1 MNSAKTTEGLI
12 EMKTL
17 ASAGGPL
24 PSTGQKRVSPFS
36 KVFQR
41 DKYLLLMILPVI
53 IWYLIFCYLP
63 MVGLYMSFTNFVPGK
78 GLMGLFQGDFVGLKW
93 FLKFFESP
101 YAFRLIRN
109 TFLMA
114 FFSLIFGFPIPII
127 FAICITQIRSK
138 PMRQAGQVLT
148 YLPYFISTVVVC
160 GMINNFLS
168 PSTGIINQIIE
179 FFGGTPINFL
189 GLPEWFRAIY
199 VVSGSWQTFGFN
211 SIIFVA
217 AIMAIPQ
224 DLYEA
229 MRVDGAN
236 KRTIIWHL
244 VLPSIKPTVV
254 LLLIMACGNLMSV
267 GFEKVYLLYSP
278 GVYETADVIST
289 YVYRQ
294 GIESSNYS
302 YAAAVGLFNS
312 LVTFAIVFVANRASR
327 KLTDTSVW

>member
-1 MNSAKTTEGLI
+1 MFKSTA
-12 EMKTL
+12 L
-17 ASAGGPL
+17 ARDASPAG
-24 PSTGQKRVSPFS
+24 SISQKRMLPLQ
-36 KVFQR
+36 KAWNR
-41 DKYLLLMILPVI
+41 DKYLLLMILPVV

-63 MVGLYMSFTNFVPGK
+63 MAGLYMSFTDFVPGK
-78 GLMGLFQGDFVGLKW
+78 GLMGLFQGKFVGLKW
-93 FLKFFESP
+93 FQKFFESP
-101 YAFRLIRN
+101 YAFRLVRN

-114 FFSLIFGFPIPII
+114 FYSLIFGFPIPII
-127 FAICITQIRSK
+127 FALCITQIRSK
-138 PMRQAGQVLT
+138 PLRQAGQVLT

-168 PSTGIINQIIE
+168 PSTGIINQMIE

-189 GLPEWFRAIY
+189 GLPEWFRTIY

-229 MRVDGAN
+229 MRVDGAS

-267 GFEKVYLLYSP
+267 GFEKVFLLYSP

-312 LVTFAIVFVANRASR
+312 LVTFAIVFLANRTSR

>member
-1 MNSAKTTEGLI
+1 
-12 EMKTL
+12 
-17 ASAGGPL
+17 
-24 PSTGQKRVSPFS
+24 
-36 KVFQR
+36 
-41 DKYLLLMILPVI
+41 MILPVV

-63 MVGLYMSFTNFVPGK
+63 MAGLYMSFTDFVPGK
-78 GLMGLFQGDFVGLKW
+78 GLMGLFQGKFVGLKW
-93 FLKFFESP
+93 FQKFFESP
-101 YAFRLIRN
+101 YAFRLVRN

-114 FFSLIFGFPIPII
+114 FYSLIFGFPIPII
-127 FAICITQIRSK
+127 FALCITQIRSK
-138 PMRQAGQVLT
+138 PLRQAGQVLT

-168 PSTGIINQIIE
+168 PSTGIINQMIE

-189 GLPEWFRAIY
+189 GLPEWFRTIY

-229 MRVDGAN
+229 MRVDGAS

-267 GFEKVYLLYSP
+267 GFEKVFLLYSP

-312 LVTFAIVFVANRASR
+312 LVTFAIVFLANRTSR

>member
-1 MNSAKTTEGLI
+1 
-12 EMKTL
+12 
-17 ASAGGPL
+17 
-24 PSTGQKRVSPFS
+24 
-36 KVFQR
+36 
-41 DKYLLLMILPVI
+41 MILPVI

-63 MVGLYMSFTNFVPGK
+63 MAGLYMSFTDYVPGR
-78 GLMGLFQGDFVGLKW
+78 GLLGLFQGNFVGLKW
-93 FLKFFESP
+93 FQKFFESP

-114 FFSLIFGFPIPII
+114 FYSLIFGFPIPII

-189 GLPEWFRAIY
+189 GLPEWFRTIY

-294 GIESSNYS
+294 GIENSSYS
-302 YAAAVGLFNS
+302 YSAAVGLFNS

>member
-1 MNSAKTTEGLI
+1 MFKSTA
-12 EMKTL
+12 L
-17 ASAGGPL
+17 ARDASPAG
-24 PSTGQKRVSPFS
+24 SISQKRMSPLQ
-36 KVFQR
+36 KAWNR
-41 DKYLLLMILPVI
+41 DKYLLLMILPVV

-63 MVGLYMSFTNFVPGK
+63 MAGLYMSFTDFVPGK
-78 GLMGLFQGDFVGLKW
+78 GLMGLFQGKFVGLKW
-93 FLKFFESP
+93 FQKFFESP
-101 YAFRLIRN
+101 YAFRLVRN

-114 FFSLIFGFPIPII
+114 FYSLIFGFPIPII
-127 FAICITQIRSK
+127 FALCITQIRSK
-138 PMRQAGQVLT
+138 PLRQAGQVLT

-168 PSTGIINQIIE
+168 PSTGIINQMIE
-179 FFGGTPINFL
+179 FFGGAPINFL
-189 GLPEWFRAIY
+189 GLPEWFRTIY

-229 MRVDGAN
+229 MRVDGAS

-267 GFEKVYLLYSP
+267 GFEKVFLLYSP

-312 LVTFAIVFVANRASR
+312 LVTFAIVFLANRTSR

>member
-1 MNSAKTTEGLI
+1 
-12 EMKTL
+12 MKTL

-127 FAICITQIRSK
+127 FAICITQIRNK

>member
-1 MNSAKTTEGLI
+1 MSI
-12 EMKTL
+12 KTL
-17 ASAGGPL
+17 AKSKPADSAAPAGQERISPL
-24 PSTGQKRVSPFS
+24 KKALR
-36 KVFQR
+36 R

-53 IWYLIFCYLP
+53 IWYLVFCYLP
-63 MVGLYMSFTNFVPGK
+63 MAGLWMSFTDFVPGK
-78 GLMGLFQGDFVGLKW
+78 GVAGLFTGKFVGLKW
-93 FLKFFESP
+93 FKKFFESP
-101 YAFRLIRN
+101 YAFRLVRN

-114 FFSLIFGFPIPII
+114 FYSLIFGFPIPII
-127 FAICITQIRSK
+127 FAICITQIKRKSF
-138 PMRQAGQVLT
+138 RQAGQVLT

-168 PSTGIINQIIE
+168 PSTGIINKIIQL
-179 FFGGTPINFL
+179 FGGQPINFL
-189 GLPEWFRAIY
+189 GLPEWFRTIY

-267 GFEKVYLLYSP
+267 GFEKVFLLYSP

-312 LVTFAIVFVANRASR
+312 LVTFAIVFLANRASR
-327 KLTDTSVW
+327 KLTDTSGW

>member
-1 MNSAKTTEGLI
+1 MFKSTA
-12 EMKTL
+12 L
-17 ASAGGPL
+17 ARDASPAG
-24 PSTGQKRVSPFS
+24 SISQKRMSPLQ
-36 KVFQR
+36 KAWNR
-41 DKYLLLMILPVI
+41 DKYLLLMILPVV

-63 MVGLYMSFTNFVPGK
+63 MAGLYMSFTDFVPGK
-78 GLMGLFQGDFVGLKW
+78 GLMGLFQGKFVGLKW
-93 FLKFFESP
+93 FQKFFESP
-101 YAFRLIRN
+101 YAFRLVRN

-114 FFSLIFGFPIPII
+114 FYSLIFGFPIPII
-127 FAICITQIRSK
+127 FALCITQIRSK
-138 PMRQAGQVLT
+138 PLRQAGQVLT

-168 PSTGIINQIIE
+168 PSTGIINQMIE

-189 GLPEWFRAIY
+189 GLPEWFRTIY

-229 MRVDGAN
+229 MRVDGAS

-267 GFEKVYLLYSP
+267 GFEKVFLLYSP

-312 LVTFAIVFVANRASR
+312 LVTFAIVFLANRTSR

>member
-1 MNSAKTTEGLI
+1 MFKSTA
-12 EMKTL
+12 L
-17 ASAGGPL
+17 ARDASPAG
-24 PSTGQKRVSPFS
+24 SISQKRMSPLQ
-36 KVFQR
+36 KAWNR
-41 DKYLLLMILPVI
+41 DKYLLLMILPVV

-63 MVGLYMSFTNFVPGK
+63 MAGLYMSFADFVPGK
-78 GLMGLFQGDFVGLKW
+78 GLMGLFQGKFVGLKW
-93 FLKFFESP
+93 FQKFFESP
-101 YAFRLIRN
+101 YAFRLVRN

-114 FFSLIFGFPIPII
+114 FYSLIFGFPIPII
-127 FAICITQIRSK
+127 FALCITQIRSK
-138 PMRQAGQVLT
+138 PLRQAGQVLT

-168 PSTGIINQIIE
+168 PSTGIINQMIE

-189 GLPEWFRAIY
+189 GLPEWFRTIY

-229 MRVDGAN
+229 MRVDGAS

-267 GFEKVYLLYSP
+267 GFEKVFLLYSP

-312 LVTFAIVFVANRASR
+312 LVTFAIVFLANRTSR

>member
-1 MNSAKTTEGLI
+1 MFKSTS
-12 EMKTL
+12 L
-17 ASAGGPL
+17 ARDASSAG
-24 PSTGQKRVSPFS
+24 SISQKRISPLQ
-36 KVFQR
+36 KVWNR
-41 DKYLLLMILPVI
+41 DKYLLLMILPVV

-63 MVGLYMSFTNFVPGK
+63 MAGLYMSFTDYVPGR
-78 GLMGLFQGDFVGLKW
+78 GLLGLFQGDFVGLKW
-93 FLKFFESP
+93 FQKFFESP
-101 YAFRLIRN
+101 YAFRLVRN
-109 TFLMA
+109 TFLLA
-114 FFSLIFGFPIPII
+114 FFSLIFGFPIPVI

-138 PMRQAGQVLT
+138 PLRQAGQVLT

-168 PSTGIINQIIE
+168 PSTGIINQMIE

-189 GLPEWFRAIY
+189 GLPEWFRTIY

-229 MRVDGAN
+229 MRVDGAS

-278 GVYETADVIST
+278 GIYETADVIST

-302 YAAAVGLFNS
+302 YSAAVGLFNS
-312 LVTFAIVFVANRASR
+312 LVTFAIVFLANRASR

>member
-1 MNSAKTTEGLI
+1 
-12 EMKTL
+12 MKTL
-17 ASAGGPL
+17 ASAGNPL
-24 PSTGQKRVSPFS
+24 PSTGQKRISSFS
-36 KVFQR
+36 KTFQR

-63 MVGLYMSFTNFVPGK
+63 MAGLYMSFTDYVPGR
-78 GLMGLFQGDFVGLKW
+78 GLLGLFQGNFVGLKW
-93 FLKFFESP
+93 FQKFFESP

-114 FFSLIFGFPIPII
+114 FYSLIFGFPIPII

-189 GLPEWFRAIY
+189 GLPEWFRTIY

-294 GIESSNYS
+294 GIENSSYS
-302 YAAAVGLFNS
+302 YSAAVGLFNS

>member
-1 MNSAKTTEGLI
+1 
-12 EMKTL
+12 
-17 ASAGGPL
+17 
-24 PSTGQKRVSPFS
+24 
-36 KVFQR
+36 
-41 DKYLLLMILPVI
+41 MILPVI
-53 IWYLIFCYLP
+53 IWYIIFCYLP
-63 MVGLYMSFTNFVPGK
+63 MAGLYMSFTDFVPGK
-78 GLMGLFQGDFVGLKW
+78 GLMGLFQGKFVGLKW
-93 FLKFFESP
+93 FQKFFESP
-101 YAFRLIRN
+101 YAFRLVRN

-114 FFSLIFGFPIPII
+114 FYSLIFGFPIPII
-127 FAICITQIRSK
+127 FALCITQIRSK
-138 PMRQAGQVLT
+138 PLRQAGQVLT

-168 PSTGIINQIIE
+168 PSTGIINQMIE

-189 GLPEWFRAIY
+189 GLPEWFRTIY

-229 MRVDGAN
+229 MRVDGAS

-267 GFEKVYLLYSP
+267 GFEKVFLLYSP

-312 LVTFAIVFVANRASR
+312 LVTFAIVFLANRTSR